1 MKLTKIHRVL
11 SFNQSTWMKPY
22 IDFNTKQRKL
32 ARNDFEID
40 FYKLMNNS
48 VFGKT
53 MENVRDHVR
62 AKICLNEKEASRAI
76 RSPRYKN
83 RPTMFDNDYGFFELE
98 KKKVFLNKPIIVGMC
113 VLDLSKTIM
122 YDFHYN
128 FIQKKYGNKAKLLFT
143 DTDSLV
149 YEKTTNDVFEDM
161 IDHKDLFDLSNF
173 PFGHKCY
180 DITNKKTLA
189 KMKLEIADKI
199 ITEFVGLRSK
209 MYSLKIQDDIG
220 KKTAKGI

>member
-1 MKLTKIHRVL
+1 
-11 SFNQSTWMKPY
+11 
-22 IDFNTKQRKL
+22 
-32 ARNDFEID
+32 
-40 FYKLMNNS
+40 MNNS

-53 MENVRDHVR
+53 MENVRDHVHT
-62 AKICLNEKEASRAI
+62 KICLNEKEASQAI
-76 RSPRYKN
+76 RSPRFKN

-128 FIQKKYGNKAKLLFT
+128 FIQKKYGNNTKLLFT

-149 YEKTTNDVFEDM
+149 YEITTDDIFQDI
-161 IDHKDLFDLSNF
+161 IDHKELFDLSNF
-173 PFGHKCY
+173 PIGHKCH

-189 KMKLEIADKI
+189 KMKLETIDKI
-199 ITEFVGLRSK
+199 ITEFVGLKSK
-209 MYSLKIQDDIG
+209 MYSLKIQEDTD
-220 KKTAKGI
+220 KKTAKRVKKSVKDNTITQ

>member
-1 MKLTKIHRVL
+1 
-11 SFNQSTWMKPY
+11 
-22 IDFNTKQRKL
+22 
-32 ARNDFEID
+32 
-40 FYKLMNNS
+40 MNNS

-53 MENVRDHVR
+53 MENVRDHVH
-62 AKICLNEKEASRAI
+62 AKICLNEKESWAI
-76 RSPRYKN
+76 RSPRFKN
-83 RPTMFDNDYGFFELE
+83 RLTMFDNDYGFFELE

-113 VLDLSKTIM
+113 VLNLSKTIM

-128 FIQKKYGNKAKLLFT
+128 FIQKKYGNNAKLLFT

-149 YEKTTNDVFEDM
+149 YEITTDDVFQVL

-173 PFGHKCY
+173 PVGHKCH

-189 KMKLEIADKI
+189 KMKLETMDKI

-209 MYSLKIQDDIG
+209 TVQFENSR
-220 KKTAKGI
+220 